1 MAQNGLPTPNKNKA
15 TELELIVDSWER
27 RHEWRLLSK
36 TAPRSLMLALLISV
50 AVGAVGYFRFR
61 LQAEQLALIAAG
73 LCALGGIL
81 NLLYTLLFP
90 RKLPVR
96 ARYFDLEFGLQER
109 ISTAFELMHGRI
121 KTHPEIESRQI
132 AEALEHARA
141 IDPKARIAMDF
152 RPRELVGLLLLAMA
166 MLGMILLPTLVGEAL
181 FEEAPSAAAEAA
193 REDLREIIETVAKDT
208 DLDDVDRQEILE
220 ALQVALE
227 RLQEEDISEEEAF
240 AAMSQLQ
247 SQLEE
252 LENQL
257 EDTIE
262 LDQSALEAALEALEN
277 FIPPS
282 ETDGENVDSAGDL
295 RQPPD
300 DLLDLTET
308 LDQLAQEAAQM
319 SPEEALAA
327 AEALRQAAEE
337 LAQMNPELAE
347 QLQSMAEALQEQN
360 TSELQERLAAA
371 QEQLDQE
378 QQQREQNENAQAM
391 LQQQSDRA
399 EEAAEAIAQEQS
411 QEGQQQLADP
421 RQGQAEQSEM
431 GEQRAGQQGDQES
444 DQAQQ
449 GANQGDQEAQQN
461 RPGSSENPG
470 RNPDSRSAGA
480 GAGDGAPSNESLPG
494 SAGEDQG
501 ADSENDPSGRGEIR
515 YEALYSPS
523 GIGGGG
529 QDEIRL
535 ETDAS
540 DTTLAEGDFD
550 DNPKGESRVSYDTV
564 FSDYQNAANRA
575 LESDYVPLGLRDVVR
590 EYFTSLEPGAE

>member
-1 MAQNGLPTPNKNKA
+1 MEYPQLHKNKA

-36 TAPRSLMLALLISV
+36 TAPRSLIVALLISV
-50 AVGAVGYFRFR
+50 AFGAVGYFRFR

-73 LCALGGIL
+73 LCALGGVL

-132 AEALEHARA
+132 ADALEHARA
-141 IDPKARIAMDF
+141 VDPKAQIAMDF
-152 RPRELVGLLLLAMA
+152 RPRELVALLMLALAMV
-166 MLGMILLPTLVGEAL
+166 GMILLPTLVGEEL
-181 FEEAPSAAAEAA
+181 FVDTPSMAAEAA

-208 DLDDVDRQEILE
+208 DLDDIDRQEILE
-220 ALQVALE
+220 ALEVALE

-247 SQLEE
+247 SQLQE

-257 EDTIE
+257 QDTIE
-262 LDQSALEAALEALEN
+262 LDQSAMEAALEALEN

-282 ETDGENVDSAGDL
+282 ETEGENVDSAGDL
-295 RQPPD
+295 QQPPD
-300 DLLDLTET
+300 DLLDLAET
-308 LDQLAQEAAQM
+308 LDQMAQDAEQM
-319 SPEEALAA
+319 SPEEAQAA
-327 AEALRQAAEE
+327 AEALRRAAEE
-337 LAQMNPELAE
+337 FAQMNPELSE
-347 QLQSMAEALQEQN
+347 QLQSMAEALQEN
-360 TSELQERLAAA
+360 NASELQEGLDAA

-378 QQQREQNENAQAM
+378 QQQRQQNENAQAM
-391 LQQQSDRA
+391 LQQQSERA
-399 EEAAEAIAQEQS
+399 EEAAEAIAQQQS
-411 QEGQQQLADP
+411 QEGQQQIADP
-421 RQGQAEQSEM
+421 RQGQAEQSES
-431 GEQRAGQQGDQES
+431 GEQQGDQES
-444 DQAQQ
+444 GEAQ
-449 GANQGDQEAQQN
+449 QGDQEAQQN
-461 RPGSSENPG
+461 RPGSGENPG

-480 GAGDGAPSNESLPG
+480 GAGEGAPSNVSLPG
-494 SAGEDQG
+494 SGGEDEG
-501 ADSENDPSGRGEIR
+501 ADSENNPTGRGEIR

-529 QDEIRL
+529 QEEIRL

-550 DNPKGESRVSYDTV
+550 DNPTGESRVSYDTV

-590 EYFTSLEPGAE
+590 DYFTSLEPSAE